1 MVFIYRQANMVLNG
15 YLEAVVYQC
24 KNDKT
29 LYQFTP
35 IYNTGPF
42 KLDLFHN
49 FGNSQVF
56 NTVLIENYSN

>member
-1 MVFIYRQANMVLNG
+1 MVLKG

-56 NTVLIENYSN
+56 NTVLIKNYSN